1 MALFAQSKKTSSLP
15 FYFKSLEDS
24 SGRLPTL
31 SKSEVLTNE
40 EVLTGAESICALA
53 AGYLPGSVALRLM
66 GNSDEI
72 FLKTL
77 YAENYTATYGQDHFL
92 QSSSEEDKTNILHQR
107 YEQHKQH
114 NQVNYPDAY
123 PLMICRQGLPIGRL
137 SLCER
142 LEQIELVELSLLPTW
157 QRRGLGTAM
166 MHSIMQ
172 RTSALKLPI
181 IVKVA
186 PANLAYRFYFK
197 WGFEVVSNTGL
208 YLEMRRAFK

>member
-24 SGRLPTL
+24 SGCSSTLP
-31 SKSEVLTNE
+31 KSEALMNE

-66 GNSDEI
+66 GNADEE
-72 FLKTL
+72 FLQTL

-92 QSSSEEDKTNILHQR
+92 QAYSEEDKKNILHQR
-107 YEQHKQH
+107 YKQHKQR

-123 PLMICRQGLPIGRL
+123 PLMICRQGLPIGKL

-142 LEQIELVELSLLPTW
+142 SEKIELVELSLLPTW
-157 QRRGLGTAM
+157 QRRGVGTAM
-166 MHSIMQ
+166 MHCIMQ
-172 RTSALKLPI
+172 RASALKLPI
-181 IVKVA
+181 TVRVA
-186 PANLAYRFYFK
+186 PANLAYRFYLK
-197 WGFEVVSNTGL
+197 WGFEVVANTGL
-208 YLEMRRAFK
+208 YLEMRCAVK